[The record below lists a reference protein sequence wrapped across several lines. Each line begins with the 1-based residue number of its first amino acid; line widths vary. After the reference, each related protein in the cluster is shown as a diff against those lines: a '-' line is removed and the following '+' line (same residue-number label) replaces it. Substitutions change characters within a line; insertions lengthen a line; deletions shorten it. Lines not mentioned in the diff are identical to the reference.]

1 MRLSTSIAGRRTFR
15 LRDPHGK
22 AFQKFADRV
31 CKIHEFDR
39 LTF

>member
-1 MRLSTSIAGRRTFR
+1 MR
-15 LRDPHGK
+15 DHHGA